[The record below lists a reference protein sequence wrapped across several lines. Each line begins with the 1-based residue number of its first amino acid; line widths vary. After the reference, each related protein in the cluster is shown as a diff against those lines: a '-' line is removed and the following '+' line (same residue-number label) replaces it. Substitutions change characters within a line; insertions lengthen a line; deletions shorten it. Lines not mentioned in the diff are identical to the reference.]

1 MRLSHQARLGHL
13 SRTMSTS
20 RASDISSNLT
30 SIQSRIQ
37 SSTPTS
43 SSQPVTLIAVSKLKP
58 LSDIIHAYRTGGQC
72 DFGEN
77 YVQELEGKVK
87 DAEAEAE
94 GMKDVRWH
102 FIGPLQSNKAKT
114 LAGAS

>member
-20 RASDISSNLT
+20 RSSDISSNLP

-87 DAEAEAE
+87 DAEAE
-94 GMKDVRWH
+94 GMRDVRWH

>member
-1 MRLSHQARLGHL
+1 M
-13 SRTMSTS
+13 
-20 RASDISSNLT
+20 
-30 SIQSRIQ
+30 
-37 SSTPTS
+37 
-43 SSQPVTLIAVSKLKP
+43 
-58 LSDIIHAYRTGGQC
+58 
-72 DFGEN
+72 
-77 YVQELEGKVK
+77 QELEGKVK